1 MKRAIALL
9 LPVLLVIACRTPT
22 PGLPLAPDDPRPA
35 RLLESLYERASTRIS
50 LRASAKLALDAP
62 DLRFNRPQR
71 LAVERPAR
79 LRVEVLGLFNQVVAV
94 LVTDG
99 QTYQL
104 YEAGSGELEEGIVT
118 DHLLWRVAR
127 VDLDPLEAVDLLLGA
142 PLPMD
147 GLRLGSALQLED
159 GGIAFDRRDDKGVPR
174 QRFRFDALGLLRR
187 AERLDADG
195 QLVWLAEFDAYRELP
210 GPRGKELFAHVV
222 KLSFPRVDAKAQ
234 LTYKRVH
241 LASELPDELFVL
253 KLPERTAQKIPGA
266 GSGAL

>member
-1 MKRAIALL
+1 VKRAIALL
-9 LPVLLVIACRTPT
+9 LPVLLAIACRTPT

-35 RLLESLYERASTRIS
+35 RLLESLYERASTRVS

-79 LRVEVLGLFNQVVAV
+79 LRVEVLGLFNQVAAV

-104 YEAGSGELEEGIVT
+104 YEAGSGELEEGVVSH
-118 DHLLWRVAR
+118 HLLWRVAR

-142 PLPMD
+142 PMPME
-147 GLRLGSALQLED
+147 GLRFGSVRQFEEGD
-159 GGIAFDRRDDKGVPR
+159 IAFDRRDDRGVPR

-187 AERLDADG
+187 AERLDAEG
-195 QLVWLAEFDAYRELP
+195 QLVWLAEFDDYRELP
-210 GPRGKELFAHVV
+210 GPRGEELFAHVV
-222 KLSFPRVDAKAQ
+222 QLSFPRVDAKAQ
-234 LTYKRVH
+234 LNYKRVD
-241 LASELPDELFVL
+241 LASELSDELFVL
-253 KLPERTAQKIPGA
+253 KLPERTAEKIPNA